1 MCWWMGATPPV
12 IYSTLQLRTVVR
24 LHCCFRY
31 LCELTPNWGRGRP
44 PHPRRAVLRRF
55 LSFMAFQNSN
65 FLLCQSPKCLHHK
78 DLRQLAMTTSMEPL
92 ILFLEMSTRFKGVK
106 GSLTLMKN
114 SGRGWD
120 HLALQNGCLRTIESI
135 SWDLSRALRF
145 IFDLLCERY
154 SVQTIFNQNIF
165 RFDLNLVS
173 SDL

>member
-31 LCELTPNWGRGRP
+31 LCELTPTP
-44 PHPRRAVLRRF
+44 PSPQTFSVFHGFSKFKLPAPSVSQVFASQRLKAAGHDNQYGATD
-55 LSFMAFQNSN
+55 SFFG
-65 FLLCQSPKCLHHK
+65 K
-78 DLRQLAMTTSMEPL
+78 
-92 ILFLEMSTRFKGVK
+92 STRFKGVK

-114 SGRGWD
+114 SGRGG
-120 HLALQNGCLRTIESI
+120 ATSRSKTCCLRTIESF

-165 RFDLNLVS
+165 RFDLNLIS
-173 SDL
+173 PDL